1 MDVDQYQLILD
12 NAQVGWWKADFE
24 ERCYICSDY
33 LISLLELDG
42 PKISIVDFF
51 LLIRGDYRDRIA
63 NEFAFF
69 KGIGI
74 YEQIFPIKTCY
85 GYRFVRTKIYKR
97 EKASDGKLTVLGILQ
112 LIPFSEMEENRPV
125 VNGQVDSV
133 LRHLGSLS
141 HALHSFIQTNDLHK
155 SIHLALTE
163 VLFSID
169 TKGRVYIME
178 YEDEKQIGCT
188 YEVCSEGVE
197 PVRPFLQ
204 NIPVA
209 TLPWSTHKIR
219 NLYPILINNLDE
231 LPPEAVEE
239 KRYLKARRTCSLILI
254 PLIIK
259 GESWGYMG
267 IDIVDKYRMWS
278 LEDYQWLSSISNIIS
293 IITKMARTNEAL
305 DHSEKLLRNI
315 YTNIPVGI
323 ELYDK
328 KGYLVDLNNMDVEI
342 FGLPSKESVLGLNI
356 FENPMINDEIRE
368 KLISR
373 EPVSFHM
380 DYSFNTIE
388 DKGFYP
394 TMKNGTIDIFTKV
407 CMLYDIYGDLIN
419 YMFINLDNTD
429 KAVAYNRIE
438 EFEHFFSL
446 VSRFAKVGYAKF
458 DLLTREGYAIDQW
471 YQNLGEKE
479 GVPLSEVIGV
489 YSQIHPE
496 DRKVMFNF
504 FEQVKKGQCDSIRR
518 ELRGKYGEG
527 WHWTRVNVMRNTQ
540 STNPDRL
547 EMICVNYDI
556 TELKETQ
563 KQREKA
569 EELDR
574 LKSAFLANM
583 SHEIRTPLNA
593 IVGFSTLLVDTDDP
607 EEKKQFVE
615 IIQKNNELLLQL
627 ISDVLDLAK
636 IESGII

>member
-267 IDIVDKYRMWS
+267 IDIVDKYVE
-278 LEDYQWLSSISNIIS
+278 LGGLS
-293 IITKMARTNEAL
+293 M
-305 DHSEKLLRNI
+305 
-315 YTNIPVGI
+315 V
-323 ELYDK
+323 
-328 KGYLVDLNNMDVEI
+328 V
-342 FGLPSKESVLGLNI
+342 
-356 FENPMINDEIRE
+356 
-368 KLISR
+368 
-373 EPVSFHM
+373 
-380 DYSFNTIE
+380 
-388 DKGFYP
+388 
-394 TMKNGTIDIFTKV
+394 
-407 CMLYDIYGDLIN
+407 
-419 YMFINLDNTD
+419 
-429 KAVAYNRIE
+429 
-438 EFEHFFSL
+438 
-446 VSRFAKVGYAKF
+446 
-458 DLLTREGYAIDQW
+458 
-471 YQNLGEKE
+471 
-479 GVPLSEVIGV
+479 V
-489 YSQIHPE
+489 YFQYH
-496 DRKVMFNF
+496 
-504 FEQVKKGQCDSIRR
+504 
-518 ELRGKYGEG
+518 
-527 WHWTRVNVMRNTQ
+527 
-540 STNPDRL
+540 
-547 EMICVNYDI
+547 
-556 TELKETQ
+556 
-563 KQREKA
+563 
-569 EELDR
+569 
-574 LKSAFLANM
+574 
-583 SHEIRTPLNA
+583 
-593 IVGFSTLLVDTDDP
+593 
-607 EEKKQFVE
+607 
-615 IIQKNNELLLQL
+615 
-627 ISDVLDLAK
+627 
-636 IESGII
+636 